1 MKFYFIPLK
10 MHEMQKSALINV
22 KSLTDKVF
30 KKEEYADNHCQIG
43 NIKLMLDTVIDWLEE
58 K

>member
-1 MKFYFIPLK
+1 